1 MYRIDTVRRISTLQS
16 SVGGI
21 MCIGI
26 GGVIAHFKS
35 SSSSTRC
42 LMEGSPRS
50 RPPTFGATIPN
61 INRGL
66 TYITTRNNGDG
77 DISNIDIDDSDN
89 CPMCKKFSK
98 GPCGD
103 VFKRWLACTE
113 KYEGQDALNGEPLHL
128 DKCSTFAESLAKCL
142 DENTEYYTK
151 EDTTTTDKHDI
162 ELTDAWIKFVNAMES
177 GIASN
182 KYAVIPFPKEEV
194 YPKIEISL
202 ATRAAAVFFNNQEKI
217 IAAYILD
224 DNGQVIAAGSKEDI
238 NIEGLG
244 CVLQFKVN
252 DGLRSVKCRVI
263 YDIGNSEDEE
273 VEIYSRTVSIQ

>member
-1 MYRIDTVRRISTLQS
+1 
-16 SVGGI
+16 
-21 MCIGI
+21 
-26 GGVIAHFKS
+26 
-35 SSSSTRC
+35 
-42 LMEGSPRS
+42 
-50 RPPTFGATIPN
+50 
-61 INRGL
+61 
-66 TYITTRNNGDG
+66 
-77 DISNIDIDDSDN
+77 
-89 CPMCKKFSK
+89 
-98 GPCGD
+98 
-103 VFKRWLACTE
+103 
-113 KYEGQDALNGEPLHL
+113 
-128 DKCSTFAESLAKCL
+128 
-142 DENTEYYTK
+142 
-151 EDTTTTDKHDI
+151 
-162 ELTDAWIKFVNAMES
+162 MES
-177 GIASN
+177 GIVSN
-182 KYAVIPFPKEEV
+182 KYAVIPFPKKEV

>member
-1 MYRIDTVRRISTLQS
+1 
-16 SVGGI
+16 
-21 MCIGI
+21 MCLGI

-61 INRGL
+61 INITTRGL
-66 TYITTRNNGDG
+66 TYITTRNKGDS

-103 VFKRWLACTE
+103 VFKRWLACTDE
-113 KYEGQDALNGEPLHL
+113 WTGKYALNGEPLHL

-177 GIASN
+177 GIVSG
-182 KYAVIPFPKEEV
+182 KYAVISFPKEEV
-194 YPKIEISL
+194 YPKIQISL
-202 ATRAAAVFFNNQEKI
+202 ATRVAAVFFNNQEKI

-263 YDIGNSEDEE
+263 YDIGNNEDEE
-273 VEIYSRTVSIQ
+273 VEIYSRTVLIQ